1 MKPSSLAI
9 AAAALLSAAAFAQTE
24 ATPQAATQS
33 SAFQALDADH
43 DGKISNTEA
52 QAAPVVARSF
62 GVADKNGDGAL
73 SQDEFNQSFTTSP
86 PGARAETPDSATP
99 PPPSAPSAP
108 STPPPQ

>member
-1 MKPSSLAI
+1 MKPLSLAI
-9 AAAALLSAAAFAQTE
+9 AASALLSAAAFAQDTAPE
-24 ATPQAATQS
+24 PQAAASQS

-62 GVADKNGDGAL
+62 GVADKDGDGAL
-73 SQDEFNQSFTTSP
+73 SQDEFNQSFTTSAPAAP
-86 PGARAETPDSATP
+86 PESPATTTPS
-99 PPPSAPSAP
+99 PSVP

>member
-1 MKPSSLAI
+1 MKRSSLAI

-24 ATPQAATQS
+24 APQTQAAKQS

-73 SQDEFNQSFTTSP
+73 TEDEFNQSFTTSAP
-86 PGARAETPDSATP
+86 APQSESPA
-99 PPPSAPSAP
+99 APSAP